1 MDATLIQQ
9 WIHEAITKKATA
21 IQVKILDSGS
31 FLLDYKFHPSSGNAN
46 QRRIAFRKNSESV
59 SLAPPISKEHFLGKL
74 KESFKSITTP
84 KPQEKPEG

>member
-9 WIHEAITKKATA
+9 WISEAHAKKATA

-46 QRRIAFRKNSESV
+46 QRRIAFRKKRESFPP
-59 SLAPPISKEHFLGKL
+59 ARPISIEHFL
-74 KESFKSITTP
+74 EAFNSITP
-84 KPQEKPEG
+84 PQAKEQING